1 MTLKKQTLMTTS
13 PDNRGSFWLLAQNR
27 YLITAFFALIWV
39 SFVSDIDLIF
49 LMKSQRELNGYHTEA
64 EHFKSRIDSMKSNLH
79 DLSSKPKELER
90 FARER
95 YFMKKPTEDVFRI
108 VESIPD
114 RSL

>member
-1 MTLKKQTLMTTS
+1 MTLKKQNLMTTS

-49 LMKSQRELNGYHTEA
+49 LMKSQRELNEYHTEA
-64 EHFKSRIDSMKSNLH
+64 EHFKNRIDSMKLNLH
-79 DLSSKPKELER
+79 DLSSNPKELER

-108 VESIPD
+108 VESNPH